1 MERRA
6 FLQFLTAA
14 TAVGAVISPLAMAA
28 ESDPLVE
35 CAKRFANA
43 RRNNP
48 VLAGWQSVK
57 PPGTDWAN
65 CTLQGK
71 WPQDLRGTLFRNGP
85 GLFER
90 GNQRYLHWF
99 DGDGLVQAWQI
110 GDKGV
115 RHHSRFVQTP
125 KHEMENQSNRFEVMA
140 AGTTIKNPR
149 AISGPDDVNTA
160 NISVMHLA
168 GKTYALWEAGSAFEI
183 NADTLETIGSK
194 TWRDDLEGV
203 AFSAHPVY
211 EPDGSIWNVGLFDR
225 ALVIYHVGA
234 DGQLITAKML
244 KLPRGGYMHS
254 FTASESQLVFVLAPL
269 VQVRNGGS
277 FFEGLGWKPEL
288 GSFMITVPKADL
300 DKPSFVEF
308 ASGAAYH
315 YADAW
320 DGADGSLQLRACWYK
335 GDEGFIAPL
344 QHYMQGKMTKGADL
358 SAELVTLQVS
368 ADRKQVK
375 LHTDDFGAVEF
386 PIQTR
391 LTRQSPL
398 LLLRGKDQ
406 HQYGATSGLLYLD
419 KNGKQL
425 ASYEFGDDY
434 ILEEQ
439 LYIKTKVAS
448 YAMGTIF
455 NAKKA
460 RTGLVLFDLKKIT
473 DGPIAQAWLAGAMPL
488 GFHGTFVPRAF

>member
-14 TAVGAVISPLAMAA
+14 TAVGAVISPLAIAKPT
-28 ESDPLVE
+28 DPLVE

-43 RRNNP
+43 RRQHP
-48 VLAGWQSVK
+48 VLAGWQSIK
-57 PPGTDWAN
+57 PPGTDWQVCA
-65 CTLQGK
+65 LQGE
-71 WPQDLRGTLFRNGP
+71 WPKELRGTLYRNGP

-110 GDKGV
+110 GDKGI

-125 KHEMENQSNRFEVMA
+125 KHELESKSNRFEVMA
-140 AGTTIKNPR
+140 AGTTIETPR
-149 AISGPDDVNTA
+149 AVSGPDDVNTA
-160 NISVMHLA
+160 NISMMHLA

-194 TWRDDLEGV
+194 TWREDLEGV

-211 EPDGSIWNVGLFDR
+211 EPDGSVWNVGLFDK
-225 ALVIYHVGA
+225 AMVIYHVGA
-234 DGQLITAKML
+234 DGNLITAKMI

-269 VQVRNGGS
+269 VQVREGGS

-288 GSFMITVPKADL
+288 GSFMIIVPKADL
-300 DKPSFVEF
+300 GKQSFVEF
-308 ASGAAYH
+308 ESGAAYH

-320 DGADGSLQLRACWYK
+320 DNADGSLQLRACWYQN
-335 GDEGFIAPL
+335 DQGFISPF
-344 QHYMQGKMTKGADL
+344 QHYMQGNVKSQADL
-358 SAELVTLQVS
+358 SASLVTMQVDR
-368 ADRKQVK
+368 DRKQVK
-375 LHTDDFGAVEF
+375 LSTHDFGAVEF

-398 LLLRGKDQ
+398 LLLRGKNN
-406 HQYGATSGLLYLD
+406 HQYGASSGLLYLD

-439 LYIKTKVAS
+439 LFVKTETRN
-448 YAMGTIF
+448 YAIGTIF

-460 RTGLVLFDLKKIT
+460 RTGLVLFDLKRIH
-473 DGPIAQAWLAGAMPL
+473 DGPIAQAWLPGAMPL
-488 GFHGTFVPRAF
+488 GFHGTFVHRV